1 MHTTPVIE
9 VAHLS
14 KNYGGAAVL
23 EDISFKV
30 WQGEMVGLVGPN
42 GAGKTTLLETIEG
55 LRKIQSGTVTVLG
68 RSLMADHKAI
78 QQEIGIQLQ
87 RTSLMGDITLKETLR
102 LYKTLYKVKTDV
114 HLLLDKVDLADM
126 SHKKVKHL
134 SGGQYQ
140 RFNLC
145 LAILN
150 KPKILFLDE
159 PTTGLD
165 PIARRKLWSIIEEL
179 KAAGVTILITTHYL
193 EEAQELCDKI
203 LILYDHKIAA
213 YDTPDNLI
221 RELDNEKAIVIDG
234 LNDLTEYELIEL
246 QGRWKV
252 KTVDGQFY
260 LYTYELGSA
269 LNEFFHWIKTKGKKV
284 HNVSVRSSS
293 LEDVFMMYTSSGIN
307 QEGGAA

>member
-1 MHTTPVIE
+1 MQTIPVIE

-14 KNYGGAAVL
+14 KAYGGAAVL

-55 LRKIQSGTVTVLG
+55 LRRIQSGTVTVLG
-68 RSLMADHKAI
+68 RSLADDPKAI

-114 HLLLDKVDLADM
+114 HVLLDKVDLADM
-126 SHKKVKHL
+126 SHKRVRHL

-203 LILYDHKIAA
+203 LILCDHKIAA

-221 RELDNEKAIVIDG
+221 KELNNEKAIVIDG

-246 QGRWKV
+246 HDRWKV
-252 KTVDGQFY
+252 KTVDGQYF

-269 LNEFFHWIKTKGKKV
+269 LNEFFHWIKTRGKKV
-284 HNVSVRSSS
+284 HNISVRSSS

>member
-1 MHTTPVIE
+1 M
-9 VAHLS
+9 
-14 KNYGGAAVL
+14 
-23 EDISFKV
+23 
-30 WQGEMVGLVGPN
+30 
-42 GAGKTTLLETIEG
+42 
-55 LRKIQSGTVTVLG
+55 
-68 RSLMADHKAI
+68 
-78 QQEIGIQLQ
+78 
-87 RTSLMGDITLKETLR
+87 
-102 LYKTLYKVKTDV
+102 
-114 HLLLDKVDLADM
+114 
-126 SHKKVKHL
+126 
-134 SGGQYQ
+134 
-140 RFNLC
+140 
-145 LAILN
+145 
-150 KPKILFLDE
+150 
-159 PTTGLD
+159 
-165 PIARRKLWSIIEEL
+165 
-179 KAAGVTILITTHYL
+179 ITTHYL

-246 QGRWKV
+246 QDRWKI

>member
-14 KNYGGAAVL
+14 KDYGGAAVL
-23 EDISFKV
+23 EDISFEV

-55 LRKIQSGTVTVLG
+55 LRQIQTGTVRVLG
-68 RSLMADHKAI
+68 RSLTTDHKII

-102 LYKTLYKVKTDV
+102 LYKTLYKVKTDI

-150 KPKILFLDE
+150 KPKVLFLDE

-246 QGRWKV
+246 RDKWKV

-260 LYTYELGSA
+260 LYTYELGPA

>member
-1 MHTTPVIE
+1 
-9 VAHLS
+9 
-14 KNYGGAAVL
+14 
-23 EDISFKV
+23 
-30 WQGEMVGLVGPN
+30 VGLVGPN

-55 LRKIQSGTVTVLG
+55 LRKIQTGTVTVLG
-68 RSLMADHKAI
+68 RSLTEDHKSI

-87 RTSLMGDITLKETLR
+87 RTSLMGDITLRETLR
-102 LYKTLYKVKTDV
+102 LYKTLYKVKTDINV
-114 HLLLDKVDLADM
+114 LLDKVDLADM
-126 SHKKVKHL
+126 SHKRVRHL

-150 KPKILFLDE
+150 KPRILFLDE

-165 PIARRKLWSIIEEL
+165 PIARRKLWAIIEEL

-203 LILYDHKIAA
+203 LILCDHKIAA
-213 YDTPDNLI
+213 FDTPGNLI
-221 RELDNEKAIVIDG
+221 RELDSEKAIVIDG
-234 LNDLTEYELIEL
+234 LNDLTEYELTEL
-246 QGRWKV
+246 HGLFKV

-260 LYTYELGSA
+260 LYTYELGPA
-269 LNEFFHWIKTKGKKV
+269 LNEFFHWIKTRGKKV
-284 HNVSVRSSS
+284 HNISVRSSS